1 MKNHYIPQFLLGAW
15 AYIST
20 DGKIQTFRLDLKE
33 FPTSRHTPKFTGF
46 EDDLYALS
54 KPFVAGMEKHAVEKN
69 CLSQIDHQASIIHH
83 KLVGEGL
90 ASLNIKELWGWVY
103 FLMSLRLRQP
113 QMIQKLTEEASTALK
128 ESLSTEPAEYE
139 TLAQEG
145 DPQTLEEWTEKSFP
159 GLVENFGLSFF
170 HELVGNP
177 KIANKIMK
185 MKWWICDFTGL
196 KNELLIADDPCI
208 FTKGIDDPN
217 LIIALPISPTKAFLA
232 TQSKEIAALIPR
244 QDPNNLVI
252 RLNESSLNQARI
264 RIYARNKSPERFIHN
279 RLRKWSLKK

>member
-1 MKNHYIPQFLLGAW
+1 MKNHYNPQFLLGGW
-15 AYIST
+15 AEKSV
-20 DGKIQTFRLDLKE
+20 DGKVQIFRLDIKGI
-33 FPTSRHTPKFTGF
+33 PTSRRTPKFTGF
-46 EDDLYALS
+46 ENDLYALS
-54 KPFVAGMEKHAVEKN
+54 KSVVAGMEKHTVEKKI
-69 CLSQIDHQASIIHH
+69 LSHIDHQASLVRN
-83 KLVGEGL
+83 KLESIGL
-90 ASLNIKELWGWVY
+90 SSLTTKNLWDWVY

-232 TQSKEIAALIPR
+232 TQSKEMAALIPR